1 MNETKL
7 SLYRDFRATLK
18 AVAASLNATAI
29 HTARMD
35 EGVFEITNNADH
47 RVQISVTYTN
57 YEYDG
62 GPRLYLG
69 TGSKQPK
76 LKNLTAANL
85 KKHLTKELA
94 YRQYEINRDAI
105 SNKEDSAADKAQKE
119 MVKVLTASLSGSFT
133 FTNADVPTWRG
144 ASGIGMIRLFHT
156 KAVVDGKTDQFE
168 FTFRFKY
175 VANVSGA
182 RLEGELEARD
192 TVPALRT
199 FKALYSL

>member
-7 SLYRDFRATLK
+7 SAYRNFRATLK

-35 EGVFEITNNADH
+35 EGVFRIAHYADTH
-47 RVQISVTYTN
+47 VALEVTYTN
-57 YEYDG
+57 YEYHG
-62 GPRLYLG
+62 APRLYIDRPGRAQTML
-69 TGSKQPK
+69 T
-76 LKNLTAANL
+76 NLTAANL

-94 YRQYEINRDAI
+94 YRQFEINRDAI
-105 SNKEDSAADKAQKE
+105 SDKEDSAADKAQKE
-119 MVKVLTASLSGSFT
+119 MVKLLTSSLSGFT

-144 ASGIGMIRLFHT
+144 ASGLGTIRLFHT
-156 KAVVDGKTDQFE
+156 KAYLVPKTDQFE

-192 TVPALRT
+192 TAPAVQA